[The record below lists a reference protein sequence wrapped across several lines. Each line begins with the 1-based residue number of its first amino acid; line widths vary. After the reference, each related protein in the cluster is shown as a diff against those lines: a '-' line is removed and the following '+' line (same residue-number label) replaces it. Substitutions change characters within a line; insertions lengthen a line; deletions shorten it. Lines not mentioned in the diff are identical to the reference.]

1 MIRTNRALPFCVLCF
16 VFLYSVFP
24 NPSLLAVNETLAYD
38 SQTGSFA
45 AVKSYVSQEQAG
57 IPSEKSL
64 LPQDFL
70 AQDNP
75 LSPAPEPAI
84 VAEENTAEGQTS
96 SVEPSAASDQPE
108 VFIEEFAPYSEP
120 LNSEAIEALS
130 NDSYSGTFAMWG
142 FDKVQAEK
150 AWSISRGLNTTVA
163 IIDTG
168 MDFAHVDGG
177 NIWTNSAEVNGRPG
191 VDDDG
196 NGFVDDIH
204 GWDFVNNDNNAQ
216 DDNGHGTH
224 VAGIVNAKANNK
236 EGIAGV
242 APDAQIMALKVL
254 NAAGSGFISN
264 VIKAIKYAVNKGA
277 QVINLSLGAL
287 KKYLSSI
294 DLKNFQSAVDSAKK
308 KGTIVIAAA
317 GNDAIDTSLAAPG
330 GLDNVI
336 AVGAVDSADK
346 RASFSNKN
354 PDLAA
359 PGVMIGSLKLGGGY
373 VYMSGTSMASPYAAG
388 VAALLKSLNP
398 KWTYDDIYTRLT
410 RSSTDLGS
418 KGYDSSFGYG
428 LLNAYAALTYKP
440 VGVASLPVPAAIRVL
455 IPNYNLNFLV
465 RGGFSRF
472 SVDSGQAFYS
482 IMGNWYQTR
491 YDEEEMLRLKK
502 KKKKRL

>member
-1 MIRTNRALPFCVLCF
+1 M
-16 VFLYSVFP
+16 FLYSVVP
-24 NPSLLAVNETLAYD
+24 NPSLFAANETLAYD
-38 SQTGSFA
+38 SQTGSFT

-57 IPSEKSL
+57 IPSEKLL

-75 LSPAPEPAI
+75 LSPASEPAI
-84 VAEENTAEGQTS
+84 VAEENTAEEQTS
-96 SVEPSAASDQPE
+96 SKTEASADSDQPE

-130 NDSYSGTFAMWG
+130 NDTYSGTFAMWG

-150 AWSISRGLNTTVA
+150 AWSISRGLNATVA
-163 IIDTG
+163 VIDTG

-177 NIWTNSAEVNGRPG
+177 NVWTNSAEANGLPG

-196 NGFVDDIH
+196 NGFVDDIR
-204 GWDFVNNDNNAQ
+204 GWDFVNNDNNPQ

-224 VAGIVNAKANNK
+224 VAGIVNAKANNQ

-264 VIKAIKYAVNKGA
+264 VIKAINYAVKLGV
-277 QVINLSLGAL
+277 QVINMSLGIL

-294 DLKNFQSAVDSAKK
+294 DLSNFQSAVDSAKA
-308 KGTIVIAAA
+308 KGTLVVAAA
-317 GNDAIDTSLAAPG
+317 GNQSIDTFLTAPG
-330 GLDNVI
+330 GLNNVI
-336 AVGAVDSADK
+336 SVGAVDSNNRK
-346 RASFSNKN
+346 ASFSNKK

-359 PGVMIGSLKLGGGY
+359 PGVTIGSLKLGGGY
-373 VYMSGTSMASPYAAG
+373 VYMSGTSMASPYVAG
-388 VAALLKSLNP
+388 VAALLKALNP
-398 KWTYDDIYTRLT
+398 NLTYVDVYTRLT
-410 RSSTDLGS
+410 RSSVDLGK

-428 LLNAYAALTYKP
+428 LLNAYGALTYTP
-440 VGVASLPVPAAIRVL
+440 VGAASVPAAIRGL
-455 IPNYNLNFLV
+455 APKYNLNFLV

-472 SVDSGQAFYS
+472 SVGSGQAFYP